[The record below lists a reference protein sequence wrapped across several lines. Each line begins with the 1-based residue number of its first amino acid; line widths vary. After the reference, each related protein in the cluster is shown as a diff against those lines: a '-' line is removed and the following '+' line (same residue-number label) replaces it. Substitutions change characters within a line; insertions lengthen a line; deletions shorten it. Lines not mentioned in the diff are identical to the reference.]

1 MSGIRF
7 KEAVN
12 ECSAAL
18 DAVPAYHKALVR
30 RAKAYEQ
37 MGHFKQAL
45 SDIQKANK
53 ADTANPEI
61 QVRPAVLQQTTA
73 FGNMEGGNIWAL
85 SFNLDYFVSRLICFK
100 GNFVRSSVSLGPHL
114 LLGS

>member
-1 MSGIRF
+1 MTILLGLRRF

-12 ECSAAL
+12 ECTSALEAI
-18 DAVPAYHKALVR
+18 PAYHKALVR

-53 ADTANPEI
+53 ADTANPET
-61 QVRPAVLQQTTA
+61 QVGPNPILGFGSECRPPAVYHQWRMLRASVQTQ
-73 FGNMEGGNIWAL
+73 
-85 SFNLDYFVSRLICFK
+85 LDE
-100 GNFVRSSVSLGPHL
+100 
-114 LLGS
+114 

>member
-1 MSGIRF
+1 MQCCRF

-12 ECSAAL
+12 ECTSAL
-18 DAVPAYHKALVR
+18 DKCTPAIPAYHKALVR

-53 ADTANPEI
+53 ADTANPETQAGSPPEPLPPCDEPSHHGI
-61 QVRPAVLQQTTA
+61 ICGHCARHAPGSRVTVTKRWSAHVHVL
-73 FGNMEGGNIWAL
+73 
-85 SFNLDYFVSRLICFK
+85 
-100 GNFVRSSVSLGPHL
+100 
-114 LLGS
+114 

>member
-1 MSGIRF
+1 MILIVALRRF

-12 ECSAAL
+12 ECSSAL

-53 ADTANPEI
+53 ADTANPET
-61 QVRPAVLQQTTA
+61 QVA
-73 FGNMEGGNIWAL
+73 AL
-85 SFNLDYFVSRLICFK
+85 AQSTCCSA
-100 GNFVRSSVSLGPHL
+100 L
-114 LLGS
+114 LERRDFSPRACCS

>member
-1 MSGIRF
+1 MEHELLRHTIHCIYGNRY

-12 ECSAAL
+12 ECSSAL

-61 QVRPAVLQQTTA
+61 QVCLPILPHRQQHTRHGRT
-73 FGNMEGGNIWAL
+73 
-85 SFNLDYFVSRLICFK
+85 
-100 GNFVRSSVSLGPHL
+100 L
-114 LLGS
+114 LLLESCTWWYSCRSRRVALML